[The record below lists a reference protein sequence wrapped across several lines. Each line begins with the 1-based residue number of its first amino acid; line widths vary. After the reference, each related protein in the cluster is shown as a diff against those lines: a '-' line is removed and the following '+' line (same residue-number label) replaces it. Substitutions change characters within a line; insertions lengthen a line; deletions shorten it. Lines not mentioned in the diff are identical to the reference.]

1 VSGDATLG
9 GLLGPLPKLPA
20 GQSRVSS
27 TSEVGGPD
35 GRPSDVDPAGGAGE
49 PAPGRL
55 EQARAE
61 IARRRAFAEGS
72 LTVLGETLSERDAV
86 AEPWPTAAT
95 RYPGRLASKLLTS
108 VRRAEHILA
117 NDPAHVLQV
126 LAAADTTLD
135 RHARTHTCQ
144 ARWLDDQ
151 QAAEHGAPTT
161 GQYVWPQLLCAD
173 AAAVLDLYAPAVQR

>member
-1 VSGDATLG
+1 VNGDPTLG

-61 IARRRAFAEGS
+61 IARRRDITRSAV
-72 LTVLGETLSERDAV
+72 TVLDADWTKRE
-86 AEPWPTAAT
+86 EPWPTAVFA
-95 RYPGRLASKLLTS
+95 GRPEQLSMRLLTS
-108 VRRAEHILA
+108 RRRATHILD

-126 LAAADTTLD
+126 LAAADATLD
-135 RHARTHTCQ
+135 RHGPCPECFPHSPDPHCEGDGLA
-144 ARWLDDQ
+144 
-151 QAAEHGAPTT
+151 
-161 GQYVWPQLLCAD
+161 WPCPD